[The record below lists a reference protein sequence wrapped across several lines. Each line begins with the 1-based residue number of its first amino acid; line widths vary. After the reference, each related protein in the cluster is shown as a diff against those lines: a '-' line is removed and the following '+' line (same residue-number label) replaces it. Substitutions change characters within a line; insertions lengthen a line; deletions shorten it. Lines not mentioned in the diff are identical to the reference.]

1 MEEATVRNIC
11 QTWRFTFE
19 HKKQLLGKAT
29 QEGLQFSLLLSQFA
43 DLIGQGSFVSSQSTD
58 FFVGNPKSSFQFG
71 IVLFKLGD

>member
-29 QEGLQFSLLLSQFA
+29 QEGLQRSLLLSQFA
-43 DLIGQGSFVSSQSTD
+43 DLIRQGSFVSSQSTD
-58 FFVGNPKSSFQFG
+58 FLVGNPKSSFQIG
-71 IVLFKLGD
+71 IVLFELGD